1 MGKATQDLRKEHEAI
16 LYVLQILDKMT
27 ESDNRDAE
35 TLFHYYG
42 EVVYFL
48 KTFADKCHHGK
59 EENYLFKELVNKGI
73 PNEGG
78 PVGVMLQEHAQGRD
92 YIAQMSKS
100 VDDQNISGFNNAA
113 VQYRDLLRGHIDKE
127 NNVLFTMADKV
138 INEQEQNLLFE
149 QFEQHEETVIGHGV
163 HEKLHAMID
172 IWAEEFGVE

>member
-16 LYVLQILDKMT
+16 LYVLQILDKMM
-27 ESDNRDAE
+27 ESDSRDTE
-35 TLFHYYG
+35 NMLRYYG

-48 KTFADKCHHGK
+48 KIFADKCHHGK

-92 YIAQMSKS
+92 YIAQMSRSFDEKT
-100 VDDQNISGFNNAA
+100 IAEFHIAA
-113 VQYRDLLRGHIDKE
+113 VLYRDLLRHHIEKE
-127 NNVLFTMADKV
+127 NNVLFMMADKV
-138 INEQEQNLLFE
+138 INEQEQNFLFE
-149 QFEQHEETVIGHGV
+149 QFEQHEEDVIGHGV

-172 IWAEEFGVE
+172 TWAEVFGIE